1 MVGISKLHDH
11 SKELEMKQDKA
22 QAERLGSD
30 IATTVNYTIN
40 QICDKHSLFRLI
52 AKVIGGQGSLS
63 FGLMARAFKLC
74 WPKVT
79 RVLILL

>member
-1 MVGISKLHDH
+1 
-11 SKELEMKQDKA
+11 MKQAKA
-22 QAERLGSD
+22 QAERLRSD
-30 IATTVNYTIN
+30 IVTVNYTIN

-63 FGLMARAFKLC
+63 YGFMARAFKLC

>member
-1 MVGISKLHDH
+1 
-11 SKELEMKQDKA
+11 MKQAKA

-30 IATTVNYTIN
+30 IVTAVNNTIN

-52 AKVIGGQGSLS
+52 AKVIGGQGSL
-63 FGLMARAFKLC
+63 MAEAYKLC
-74 WPKVT
+74 WSKVT